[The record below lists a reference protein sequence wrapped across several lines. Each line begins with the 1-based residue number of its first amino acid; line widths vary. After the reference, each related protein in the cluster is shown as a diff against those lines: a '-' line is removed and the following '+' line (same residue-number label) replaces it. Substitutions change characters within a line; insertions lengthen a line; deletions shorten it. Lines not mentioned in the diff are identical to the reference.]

1 MSAGTPIIS
10 PWFFYFIGLTDDIVA
25 IAFIGLFA
33 ALCIGALTWYLTI
46 EDSDI
51 SADEYKTVYNKCGK
65 KCIAFSILCGLLLIF
80 IPSQET
86 CIQMLLA
93 DNITYE
99 RLDAAGNSIENI
111 YNDIIAIAEKTVGV
125 EETE

>member
-10 PWFFYFIGLTDDIVA
+10 PWFFYFIGLTDDLIA

-33 ALCIGALTWYLTI
+33 ALLIGALIWYLTV

-80 IPSQET
+80 TPSQET

-99 RLDAAGNSIENI
+99 RLDAVGSSVENI
-111 YNDIIAIAEKTVGV
+111 YNDIIAIAEKAVGT
-125 EETE
+125 TE

>member
-1 MSAGTPIIS
+1 MSAGTPVIS

-25 IAFIGLFA
+25 IAFIGLSV
-33 ALCIGALTWYLTI
+33 ALCIGALTWYSTV
-46 EDSDI
+46 EDDDI
-51 SADEYKTVYNKCGK
+51 SSDEYKTIYNKCGK

-80 IPSQET
+80 TPSQET

-99 RLDAAGNSIENI
+99 RLDAVGSSAENI
-111 YNDIIAIAEKTVGV
+111 YNDIIAIAEKAV
-125 EETE
+125 ETTE